1 MGRSHVFDRNAVP
14 CDLSGNP
21 IIRPIIPPPRML
33 PTSETLPLTQTF
45 TLIDQTVRI
54 GHAYHPPQMLHAR
67 NIELNLPTF
76 KITLKVKHWLLE
88 DEGAP
93 VWVIFFCILYFI
105 YMSPIFVYDYY
116 STSVPTTFYRWSNM
130 YTCFCVLSAFIAPV
144 YILDYL
150 KTNVGDVM
158 PLSCRGLRYG
168 ICPLEIV
175 YFCLIILLWFQIIIF
190 SNYEFTLAIF
200 MMCSS
205 YIISILNLI
214 VIVVL
219 GNRIITTDNRGIKK
233 NS

>member
-1 MGRSHVFDRNAVP
+1 MGRSHVFDKNAVP

-21 IIRPIIPPPRML
+21 ILRPIIPPPRML

-93 VWVIFFCILYFI
+93 IWVIFFCILYFI
-105 YMSPIFVYDYY
+105 YMGPIFVYDYY

-150 KTNVGDVM
+150 KTNVGYVM
-158 PLSCRGLRYG
+158 PLSYG
-168 ICPLEIV
+168 ICSLKFV
-175 YFCLIILLWFQIIIF
+175 YFFLLILLYIQVIF
-190 SNYEFTLAIF
+190 SNNKLTLDIIII
-200 MMCSS
+200 CSS
-205 YIISILNLI
+205 YIIYMLNI
-214 VIVVL
+214 WIIIFL
-219 GNRIITTDNRGIKK
+219 GN
-233 NS
+233 